1 MHPNPSPSA
10 SPCTVEG
17 IDPLLGELQQAM
29 ILQLIDGRHP
39 ERPHVEQFIHGLFRQ
54 TYGADIRSF
63 YPDLLAFSAQAQL
76 RAAVGYRYGDHEP
89 LFAEQYL
96 DAPAERVIR
105 ELCDGPVERSQ
116 IVEVG
121 NLALASPGQARWVIA
136 AVTAYLH
143 MRGYRWVLFTAVR
156 PLINAFQRLG
166 LKPLALAPADPAR
179 LSDAGRSWGS
189 YYAGG
194 PLVCAGDIAAG
205 HDKLTGSVTPRQ
217 PLLRALLEQARAL
230 ATTPLRV
237 PRDGQAAGR

>member
-1 MHPNPSPSA
+1 MHPNPSSTA

-17 IDPLLGELQQAM
+17 IDPLLAELQQAM
-29 ILQLIDGRHP
+29 ILQLVDGGHP
-39 ERPHVEQFIHGLFRQ
+39 DRPRVERFIHDLFRHS
-54 TYGADIRSF
+54 YGADIRSF

-76 RAAVGYRYGDHEP
+76 RAAVGYRCGARQP

-96 DAPAERVIR
+96 DAPAEQVIGD
-105 ELCDGPVERSQ
+105 LCGEPVERSQ

-143 MRGYRWVLFTAVR
+143 VSGYRWVLFTAVR

-166 LKPLALAPADPAR
+166 LNPLPLAPADPAR

-205 HDKLTGSVTPRQ
+205 HGKLSGSVSPRQ
-217 PLLRALLEQARAL
+217 PLLRALLEQARAQ
-230 ATTPLRV
+230 ATAPLRMH
-237 PRDGQAAGR
+237 RDNQVAGR